1 MKKTGLLLCTVISLF
16 FLVGSSIWEGAA
28 GVAANGEL
36 PESGL
41 YIATNSFPLNS
52 VVDVANLETGMT
64 VRVVAAAPLESTPG
78 LLAVLSRDAAEAI
91 GLPARSLGRV
101 RMSQPP
107 DAVAFSRFARRAPP
121 AGDPDFD
128 PAAFVALDGAASERG
143 AAAEGG
149 MALADDDL
157 IIYLPEYPPLTGMAA
172 REPEPVAEPELI
184 AEPEPVAEPELI
196 AEPEPVAEP
205 ELIAEPEPVAESEL
219 IAEEEPVAEPELVAE
234 EEPVEE
240 PELIAEAQEQDMQ
253 DLLAGNEA
261 QQQFHQDALSLM
273 RGFFPEHEIIDDIFA
288 PAQDEPELFQEPELI
303 AEPGLLDQVQAAE
316 PDIAGGYILS
326 LVPTGARPPG
336 GDAAVAPDPA
346 YIIPGIGPAPPREH
360 HIDPSLVIDPIRPAP
375 PAPAAPLVME
385 PLIPPVAAPPAA
397 VAAPPAFTAPIVSS
411 LQAGKFYLQI
421 AAYNNPEAVRYE
433 LARINRID
441 SSLSREVVVIRGV
454 NPDHG
459 TVYQI
464 LIGPLNLGESGALLQ
479 RFRSTTHRDAFIRA
493 GS

>member
-91 GLPARSLGRV
+91 GLPERSLGRV

-184 AEPEPVAEPELI
+184 AEPEPVVEPELI
-196 AEPEPVAEP
+196 
-205 ELIAEPEPVAESEL
+205 
-219 IAEEEPVAEPELVAE
+219 AE